1 MSEEQ
6 LLVPKTE
13 RVEVYDLDP
22 QRIAAFF
29 GKTAKLSHYHVFL
42 DTKTGREI
50 SRDPEWRIIIT
61 EPVRLS
67 QLIVFISPGRRR
79 VGVVGRGGIDL
90 TGVLR
95 NPNADLLDN
104 ELAGPESGCVTL
116 EGITAIEF
124 SRSPFSDFD
133 YKSVCFITKQVP
145 FTAKLMIDSKA
156 QFRHDVFV
164 EDDLPDGVAIR
175 IEENEH

>member
-6 LLVPKTE
+6 LPIPNIE

-22 QRIAAFF
+22 QRIAVFF
-29 GKTAKLSHYHVFL
+29 GKNAKPSHYHVL
-42 DTKTGREI
+42 VDTKTGSEI
-50 SRDPEWRIIIT
+50 SRDLEWQIIIT
-61 EPVRLS
+61 EPTRLS
-67 QLIVFISPGRRR
+67 QLIVFISPGKRR

-90 TGVLR
+90 TRTLR
-95 NPNADLLDN
+95 NPNADLLDS
-104 ELAGPESGCVTL
+104 ELPGPEAGCVTL
-116 EGITAIEF
+116 EGISSVEF

-133 YKSVCFITKQVP
+133 YKSVCFITKQGS

-164 EDDLPDGVAIR
+164 KDNLPEGAAIR
-175 IEENEH
+175 IDENV